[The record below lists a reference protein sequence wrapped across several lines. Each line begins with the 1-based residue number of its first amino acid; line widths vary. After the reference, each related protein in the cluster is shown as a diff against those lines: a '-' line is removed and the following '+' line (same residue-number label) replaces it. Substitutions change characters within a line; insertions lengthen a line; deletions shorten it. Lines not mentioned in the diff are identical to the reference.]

1 MMVIPLLIGATC
13 IMQKYIEV
21 AKILVGC
28 VYVVL
33 VHHAQFQI
41 NRKKEM
47 DKTVFKFKGIAYS
60 EK

>member
-1 MMVIPLLIGATC
+1 MRHKL
-13 IMQKYIEV
+13 IEV
-21 AKILVGC
+21 AMILVGC

-41 NRKKEM
+41 NRKNEM

-60 EK
+60 GK